1 MALVELVHPDDHET
15 AMFSLASVVTKEYGT
30 LIEIRVRDSSGQY
43 AWFEVR
49 GRRWDHPDHPGAVAI
64 VARES
69 TDRHQWQLG
78 AGDPDQLSSIL
89 DAAPTIS
96 MFLAPDGAIRGANR
110 ALTRL
115 LHLPLEGTL
124 GRSVLDLAVPADRER
139 VREIGRALAGTG
151 GTGHSEATHAPARGR
166 EENRKA
172 GGV

>member
-1 MALVELVHPDDHET
+1 MRITYSSSDVFSSDLELVHPDDHET

-43 AWFEVR
+43 SWFEVR

-89 DAAPTIS
+89 R
-96 MFLAPDGAIRGANR
+96 PDGRRFGKERDSRG
-110 ALTRL
+110 
-115 LHLPLEGTL
+115 
-124 GRSVLDLAVPADRER
+124 
-139 VREIGRALAGTG
+139 
-151 GTGHSEATHAPARGR
+151 
-166 EENRKA
+166 
-172 GGV
+172 